1 LRYEALYLRG
11 GPARRAFGALMY
23 EPPLHRQDDLAA
35 QHDLIRRRP
44 LGLLV
49 SHGPQGLVANAI
61 PFLVDAG
68 ASKFG
73 TLSAH
78 MARANGQWRD
88 LAGAGEAL
96 VVFQG
101 AEHYVSPSWYATKRE
116 TGKVVPTW
124 NYVMVQARGTPRVIE
139 DEAWLRRQ
147 IAALTH
153 SQESSRP
160 APWAVGDAP
169 EDFVAAMVR
178 QIVGVEIEIA
188 DIRGKWKAS
197 QNRNAADRAGVV
209 EGLTADGD
217 ASGLAM
223 AAIVR
228 EATAK

>member
-1 LRYEALYLRG
+1 
-11 GPARRAFGALMY
+11 MY
-23 EPPLHRQDDLAA
+23 EPPLHRQDDVAA
-35 QHDLIRRRP
+35 QHELIRRHP

-49 SHGPQGLVANAI
+49 SHGAQGLVANAI

-68 ASKFG
+68 ASKLG
-73 TLSAH
+73 TLRAH
-78 MARANGQWRD
+78 VARANGQWRD
-88 LAGAGEAL
+88 LREAGEAL

-101 AEHYVSPSWYATKRE
+101 VDHYVSPSWYATKRE

-124 NYVMVQARGTPRVIE
+124 NYLMVQARGTARVID

-147 IAALTH
+147 IVALTQ
-153 SQESSRP
+153 SQESERP
-160 APWAVGDAP
+160 APWAVSDAP

-217 ASGLAM
+217 AHALAM

-228 EATAK
+228 EAGAK

>member
-1 LRYEALYLRG
+1 
-11 GPARRAFGALMY
+11 MY
-23 EPPLHRQDDLAA
+23 EPPLHRQDDVAA
-35 QHDLIRRRP
+35 QHALIRRHP

-61 PFLVDAG
+61 PFLIDADAG
-68 ASKFG
+68 KFG
-73 TLSAH
+73 TLRAH

-88 LAGAGEAL
+88 LADAGEAL
-96 VVFQG
+96 AVFQG
-101 AEHYVSPSWYATKRE
+101 PEHYVSPSWYATKRE
-116 TGKVVPTW
+116 AGKVVPTW
-124 NYVMVQARGTPRVIE
+124 NYVMVQARGVARAIE

-147 IAALTH
+147 IAALTQ

-169 EDFVAAMVR
+169 EEFIAAMVR

-197 QNRNAADRAGVV
+197 QNRSPADRAGVA

-217 ASGLAM
+217 AEALAM

-228 EATAK
+228 EAAAK

>member
-1 LRYEALYLRG
+1 
-11 GPARRAFGALMY
+11 MY

-35 QHDLIRRRP
+35 QHELIRRHP

-49 SHGPQGLVANAI
+49 SHGPQGLLANAL
-61 PFLVDAG
+61 PFLVDAS
-68 ASKFG
+68 ASKLG
-73 TLSAH
+73 TLWAH

-88 LAGAGEAL
+88 LAVAGEAL

-101 AEHYVSPSWYATKRE
+101 PDHYVSPSWYATKRE

-124 NYVMVQARGTPRVIE
+124 NYVMVQARGVARVIE

-147 IAALTH
+147 ITALTQ
-153 SQESSRP
+153 SQESERP
-160 APWAVGDAP
+160 RPWAVGDAP

-178 QIVGVEIEIA
+178 RIVGLEIEIA

-197 QNRNAADRAGVV
+197 QNRPAADRAGVAA
-209 EGLTADGD
+209 GLSADGD
-217 ASGLAM
+217 AQALAM

-228 EATAK
+228 KAMAK